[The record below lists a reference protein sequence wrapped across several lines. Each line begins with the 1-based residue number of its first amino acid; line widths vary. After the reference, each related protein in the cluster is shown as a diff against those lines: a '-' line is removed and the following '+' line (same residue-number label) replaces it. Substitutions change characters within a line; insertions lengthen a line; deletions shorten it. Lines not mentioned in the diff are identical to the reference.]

1 MSYSNNPLLPK
12 ARADAVRLVVED
24 HLPVSVAARKSG
36 VHRATL
42 WRWLRI
48 WEARGY
54 TGHITPIPTRSSRPH
69 ACPFAVSPHIVAR
82 ISYWRD
88 KHGRCA
94 EIIHA
99 HCLREGLS
107 VSLSSVKRILRRLG
121 FVTRKKWKRY
131 RPHVPRPRVT
141 APGELVQTDTVHLV
155 HPFTKQRVY
164 LYTVIDL
171 YSRWTYTEYHE
182 RISQSCSFQVLMRAQ
197 EKAGFAFTTVQ
208 ADNGPEYGR
217 WLTDA
222 LAAKGIALRHS
233 RVRRPNDNAHIERF
247 NRTIQEEC
255 LQNKFPEPEMV
266 REQLNRYL
274 AYYNTERLH
283 LSLECRTPQEVLQ
296 RS

>member
-1 MSYSNNPLLPK
+1 
-12 ARADAVRLVVED
+12 
-24 HLPVSVAARKSG
+24 
-36 VHRATL
+36 
-42 WRWLRI
+42 
-48 WEARGY
+48 
-54 TGHITPIPTRSSRPH
+54 
-69 ACPFAVSPHIVAR
+69 
-82 ISYWRD
+82 
-88 KHGRCA
+88 
-94 EIIHA
+94 
-99 HCLREGLS
+99 
-107 VSLSSVKRILRRLG
+107 
-121 FVTRKKWKRY
+121 
-131 RPHVPRPRVT
+131 
-141 APGELVQTDTVHLV
+141 V

-164 LYTVIDL
+164 LCTVIDL

-197 EKAGFAFTTVQ
+197 DKAGFAFTTVQ

-266 REQLNRYL
+266 REQLNSYL

-283 LSLECRTPQEVLQ
+283 LSLECRTPQEVLR
-296 RS
+296 RSWTSDVVGLIGFSWNQLKENLMYISGREEAPLGIPLTA